1 MGFPDELAGYA
12 HARLAIAYA
21 LVGRSENA
29 ANILAELTTRDIY
42 SPRLISFIETVESRL
57 RDPIQMCLA
66 AYESFTFN
74 CALGDTC
81 IGSPIKATVG
91 ETLENSGYGVN
102 SPWSNYPKPSL
113 AGCDIEAL
121 IESIVDGLS
130 FDIHESPAAQLEAA
144 GLSVSQTQQLDLN
157 EDGSAEWLVWF
168 SFHLKPMFFVVE
180 GDRFHISGPDVD
192 YPDEYTSFHSLTLPG
207 NVEIALAQIYFD
219 DQTPSEERWRDIS
232 IVTGGPVAECT
243 DQEGNSNDLPYYAK
257 GFVKLWRF
265 ENNELAFIQDEI
277 LCQAR
282 TFEELFSDG
291 SLYVWRDRL
300 NEEDVF
306 VLVPDV
312 LQWNIEQERYIS
324 PEEEVAA
331 SPNIEQPVELYNVR
345 EDFEDQQYQELVDL
359 SEASFSYYSEQ
370 ELMVFRYYRALA
382 LEALDRPDEA
392 LAEYVAIYE
401 SVPESAWGML
411 AALHFE
417 RGE

>member
-1 MGFPDELAGYA
+1 
-12 HARLAIAYA
+12 
-21 LVGRSENA
+21 
-29 ANILAELTTRDIY
+29 
-42 SPRLISFIETVESRL
+42 
-57 RDPIQMCLA
+57 
-66 AYESFTFN
+66 
-74 CALGDTC
+74 
-81 IGSPIKATVG
+81 
-91 ETLENSGYGVN
+91 
-102 SPWSNYPKPSL
+102 
-113 AGCDIEAL
+113 
-121 IESIVDGLS
+121 VDGLS